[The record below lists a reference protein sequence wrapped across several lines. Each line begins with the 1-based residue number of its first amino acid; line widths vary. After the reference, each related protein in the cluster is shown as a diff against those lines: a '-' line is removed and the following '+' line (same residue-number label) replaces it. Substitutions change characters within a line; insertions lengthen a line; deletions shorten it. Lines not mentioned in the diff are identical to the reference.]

1 MSNND
6 PNWSDDGFDSL
17 NDGFLP
23 RKPVQA
29 DPVSNHQAPVP
40 PPPTPP
46 SRRSNSPRRAVL
58 FLLLFFVTVV
68 GLLITWVA
76 KGPDSST
83 AGSKDQVVVKPS
95 RPLEPVEMET
105 DTLVQT
111 GTSQQY
117 ERVDTA
123 RTTAS
128 AATSVSPK
136 SKTAKPEPSP
146 DVVNDVATVKEPE
159 RQPEAAD
166 KVDMKPKQEK
176 SQQPSTRSTANGV
189 QEWCVQVFAST
200 NADDADEWN
209 DRLRMKNVYD
219 SRIEIV
225 DRQGQTWYRVRFGR
239 FSSRQEAEQS
249 ALSMGFRNAWVN
261 RTR

>member
-1 MSNND
+1 MANND

-29 DPVSNHQAPVP
+29 EPVSSYQAPVP

-46 SRRSNSPRRAVL
+46 SRRNDAPKRAVL
-58 FLLLFFVTVV
+58 FLLLFFITVV

-76 KGPDSST
+76 KGPDSGT
-83 AGSKDQVVVKPS
+83 GDPAEQVVVKPS
-95 RPLEPVEMET
+95 IEPDPVENKT
-105 DTLVQT
+105 DTAAQSGAAQRNESL
-111 GTSQQY
+111 
-117 ERVDTA
+117 DTA
-123 RTTAS
+123 RRQTSDVA
-128 AATSVSPK
+128 SVSPK
-136 SKTAKPEPSP
+136 TKAQKPATDS
-146 DVVNDVATVKEPE
+146 VVVDDVAVAKEPK
-159 RQPEAAD
+159 RQPELAD
-166 KVDMKPKQEK
+166 KVDVKPKPEK
-176 SQQPSTRSTANGV
+176 SQQPSTRSSANAL

-209 DRLRMKNVYD
+209 DRLRTKNVYD

-239 FSSRQEAEQS
+239 FASRQEAEQS
-249 ALSMGFRNAWVN
+249 ALGMGFRNAWVN